1 VSDLAAPP
9 ASLLRSAWLPIIRI
23 FVRRAIPLLRAGT
36 LTSWFR
42 TPAMNRAVGGDPD
55 SQHLFAIAWDIIPGF
70 PGLITDEARES
81 GLIAV
86 PTGSPVQFVH
96 VQLFP
101 AGMLAR
107 FGIRFPEG

>member
-9 ASLLRSAWLPIIRI
+9 RSLLESAWLPIIRI
-23 FVRRAIPLLRAGT
+23 FVQRAVPLLRAGT

-42 TPAMNRAVGGDPD
+42 TPELNRRVGGNSD
-55 SQHLFAIAWDIIPGF
+55 SQHLFAIAFDIVPAF
-70 PGLITDEARES
+70 PGLITDEARAS
-81 GLIAV
+81 GLTAV

-101 AGMLAR
+101 AGMLER
-107 FGIRFPEG
+107 FGIRFPE